1 MVELSSVS
9 SLTPIAP
16 SQDASEPKQNS
27 ATLYGVV
34 QPSFSYLNVNNP
46 PSRSSQQSS
55 ASPMKDSLKSD
66 ARYKA
71 VKHEDRERSFNEYI
85 SEQKAAEKLIEG
97 KEKTKHDEEEK
108 LKERERALCK

>member
-55 ASPMKDSLKSD
+55 ASPHPLPLILRWYIEQKMKDCKRRKSKK
-66 ARYKA
+66 RRKRKGEGY
-71 VKHEDRERSFNEYI
+71 VCRSGLVCGVWSFTRWKRFGV
-85 SEQKAAEKLIEG
+85 Q
-97 KEKTKHDEEEK
+97 D
-108 LKERERALCK
+108 